1 LFLHDSSQSTW
12 TSFFPGR
19 TDNRAPVNSKDHRW
33 GTNAAITAPA
43 DVVRVPVPWHT
54 LDRPARLL
62 SMLRRQVFGRDFVER
77 VTGCQQIAQARVELL
92 DPETNRNAGF
102 HVWQS

>member
-1 LFLHDSSQSTW
+1 
-12 TSFFPGR
+12 
-19 TDNRAPVNSKDHRW
+19 
-33 GTNAAITAPA
+33 
-43 DVVRVPVPWHT
+43 
-54 LDRPARLL
+54 
-62 SMLRRQVFGRDFVER
+62 MLRRQVFGRDFVER